1 MATKSTPSLSPKKK
15 KQEGKR
21 TDTRRYIKHGSPEG
35 LRRGLNR
42 IMNQILNCEDPLSH
56 AGQYA
61 SLANAMTNSQKF
73 SFDVTEFKKLQEEIE
88 DLRALVKNERP
99 NIATR
104 NTKA

>member
-1 MATKSTPSLSPKKK
+1 MSSKQTTPPLSAKKP
-15 KQEGKR
+15 KQEGKP

-42 IMNQILNCEDPLSH
+42 LMNQILNCNDPLSH

-73 SFDVTEFKKLQEEIE
+73 SMEIGEWKKIQARV
-88 DLRALVKNERP
+88 DALEQGQKSE
-99 NIATR
+99 
-104 NTKA
+104 